1 MEIST
6 EGAITKV
13 SFVYRFCMEGNDENM
28 IKNTKKYLAYIRCG
42 FLEGCAYRSTFIT
55 GMLANFIQAI
65 VLYYLE
71 KYLRISGCCERIYL
85 GNHETV
91 CIRRFSLQQR
101 LFHGI
106 RDEYCGTD
114 CKRRYYIRLVKTPVL
129 QRNVV
134 LSDAGDCGNGICS
147 NFSAG
152 GKHLSDG
159 KRRQISERDPYTAVY
174 DCPATGNGD

>member
-65 VLYYLE
+65 VLYY
-71 KYLRISGCCERIYL
+71 
-85 GNHETV
+85 V
-91 CIRRFSLQQR
+91 
-101 LFHGI
+101 
-106 RDEYCGTD
+106 
-114 CKRRYYIRLVKTPVL
+114 
-129 QRNVV
+129 
-134 LSDAGDCGNGICS
+134 
-147 NFSAG
+147 
-152 GKHLSDG
+152 
-159 KRRQISERDPYTAVY
+159 
-174 DCPATGNGD
+174 